1 MGKIYTEAQKKATQK
16 YLSKTVAIQ
25 IRVTKEQ
32 RDIFKEKAKKNNMSL
47 NQYVIYLLKNDN
59 RIRELTESEK
69 QEYNNLIKDSKQ
81 LEIED
86 ILK

>member
-1 MGKIYTEAQKKATQK
+1 MKENVCISCFYYKKCNKPERNIKCMG
-16 YLSKTVAIQ
+16 
-25 IRVTKEQ
+25 
-32 RDIFKEKAKKNNMSL
+32 FKENE
-47 NQYVIYLLKNDN
+47 QVLKNDN

-69 QEYNNLIKDSKQ
+69 EEYNNLIKDSQQ